1 MFTVS
6 KIRAVSAFLKW
17 LSKSFDI
24 NFTRTSLFITHT
36 EITVTLEINF
46 SSSKGEAVGEI
57 LKQYPFTIPNSPQ

>member
-6 KIRAVSAFLKW
+6 KIRAVSTFLKW
-17 LSKSFDI
+17 LSKSFEI
-24 NFTRTSLFITHT
+24 NFTRKSLFITHT
-36 EITVTLEINF
+36 EITVTIEINF